1 MFMQDFLMNV
11 TIYSKTKFIVNVQ
24 QVLQEFLFLCNVQ
37 RVSHVELLLSFF
49 FFLVRS
55 KAITLKPTCSVMVI

>member
-24 QVLQEFLFLCNVQ
+24 QVLQEFLFVCNVQ
-37 RVSHVELLLSFF
+37 RVSHVELILSF